1 MAYSD
6 YTFSKLEEN
15 FGIRQESVFLFDKI
29 GIAPIIVSARLS
41 EDLEDG
47 KTMPLY
53 SEKAKSEAII
63 YPIIRDLKKR
73 NPHISVFSGYTFN
86 IDASLELTG
95 APDFLLSARPNIIEP
110 QRPIFCLVESKN
122 KAPDEGFAQCAAEMY
137 AARLFNQKTK
147 SPYET
152 IYGVVTNGFDW
163 IFLKLEG
170 QTVFIDLNRY
180 YLVQLP
186 LLLGIFQYIV
196 EQYKDISVTGQISS

>member
-15 FGIRQESVFLFDKI
+15 FGIRQESSFLFVQT
-29 GIAPIIVSARLS
+29 IIEPVVASARLL

-47 KTMPLY
+47 RMMPLY

-86 IDASLELTG
+86 IDAKTELTG
-95 APDFLLSARPNIIEP
+95 APDFLISARPNIIEP

-122 KAPDEGFAQCAAEMY
+122 KAPDEGYAQCAAEMY

-147 SPYET
+147 SPHET

-170 QTVFIDLNRY
+170 QTVFVDMNRY

-186 LLLGIFQYIV
+186 LLMGIFQHIV
-196 EQYKDISVTGQISS
+196 DQYK

>member
-1 MAYSD
+1 
-6 YTFSKLEEN
+6 L
-15 FGIRQESVFLFDKI
+15 
-29 GIAPIIVSARLS
+29 

-47 KTMPLY
+47 RMMPLH

-86 IDASLELTG
+86 IDAKTELTG
-95 APDFLLSARPNIIEP
+95 APDFLISARPNIIEP

-122 KAPDEGFAQCAAEMY
+122 KAPDEGYAQCAAEMY
-137 AARLFNQKTK
+137 AARLFNQKTQ
-147 SPYET
+147 SPHET

-170 QTVFIDLNRY
+170 QTVFVDMNRY

-186 LLLGIFQYIV
+186 LLMGIFQHIV
-196 EQYKDISVTGQISS
+196 DQYK